1 MVKNI
6 DTFKKEKIAAGKDT
20 FMQVLISADEAPNF
34 AMRRFTIEPGGFMP
48 MHTNLVEH
56 EQLVLNGRAKV
67 IIGGKEFEV
76 KKDDVVF
83 IPPGVPHN
91 YKTIGDEA
99 FQFLCLVPNKK
110 DKIKIIEDGES

>member
-20 FMQVLISADEAPNF
+20 FMQVLIGADDAPNF
-34 AMRRFTIEPGGFMP
+34 AMRRFTIEPGGSMP
-48 MHTNLVEH
+48 LHTNKVEH

-67 IIGGKEFEV
+67 LIGEKEHEV

-83 IPPGVPHN
+83 IPAGVAHN
-91 YKTIGDEA
+91 YRTLGDEP
-99 FQFLCLVPNKK
+99 FQFLCMVPNKP
-110 DKIKIIEDGES
+110 DTIELVGE